1 LKRFADILAW
11 VFSGLAVLSL
21 VAWPLMI
28 WRHVSNGLPV
38 AAATLETL
46 PYALGALLFWIIARG
61 FKLSM
66 DLPRKPE
73 HNRPLF
79 RP

>member
-1 LKRFADILAW
+1 MKRFADILAW

-46 PYALGALLFWIIARG
+46 PYALRALLFWIIARG

-66 DLPRKPE
+66 DLPQA
-73 HNRPLF
+73 
-79 RP
+79 